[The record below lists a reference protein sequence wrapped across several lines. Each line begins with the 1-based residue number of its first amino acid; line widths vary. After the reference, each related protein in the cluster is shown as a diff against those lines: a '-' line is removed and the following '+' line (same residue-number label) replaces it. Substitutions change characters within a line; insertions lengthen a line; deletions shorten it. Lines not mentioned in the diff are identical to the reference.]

1 MIGLGSDKK
10 KKLGPL
16 DKKIEM
22 ICLAIGQYQPGIFYL
37 QNYEFQRNTHFFT
50 LGPLGQH
57 WDFKQFFF
65 LDLNVSTDIPTAK
78 RVIRK
83 PNIFCFCY

>member
-50 LGPLGQH
+50 FYKKKETTSFTQ
-57 WDFKQFFF
+57 
-65 LDLNVSTDIPTAK
+65 LNSILHPW
-78 RVIRK
+78 
-83 PNIFCFCY
+83 